1 MMKLFSLTTIISLSL
16 VPSLFAGPLQET
28 PSTPVPEQRLDPTQR
43 WEVGF
48 ETSSFWE
55 FGGNAT
61 DLDYQFLAQFLTIK
75 SPAVLDW
82 NLGSGV
88 LVVRNRLSFLGEAII
103 EGPESYFFGV
113 TGGASIEW
121 WNASRTFSVFLS
133 SGGGVGLLD
142 SKGYEVVGGQGQDF
156 NFTWYIHTGAIYRFS
171 EHWSATLGI
180 YYQHISNR
188 DQDPVNPG
196 VDALGPTLGFSRHF

>member
-1 MMKLFSLTTIISLSL
+1 MLKLLSLTALGFCL
-16 VPSLFAGPLQET
+16 VPSLFAGPLQDT
-28 PSTPVPEQRLDPTQR
+28 PTAPAPVTPLDPTER

-61 DLDYQFLAQFLTIK
+61 DLDYQFLAQFVTIK

-121 WNASRTFSVFLS
+121 WNASRTFSLFLS
-133 SGGGVGLLD
+133 AGGGVGLMD

-156 NFTWYIHTGAIYRFS
+156 NFTWYVHSGAICRLS
-171 EHWSATLGI
+171 ENWSATLGV
-180 YYQHISNR
+180 YYQHISNKGN
-188 DQDPVNPG
+188 DPINPG

>member
-1 MMKLFSLTTIISLSL
+1 MLKLLSLTALGFCL
-16 VPSLFAGPLQET
+16 VPSLFAGPLQDT
-28 PSTPVPEQRLDPTQR
+28 PTAPAPVTPLDPTKR

-61 DLDYQFLAQFLTIK
+61 DLDYQFLAQFVTIK

-82 NLGSGV
+82 NLGGGV

-121 WNASRTFSVFLS
+121 WNASRTFSLFLS
-133 SGGGVGLLD
+133 AGGGVGLMD

-156 NFTWYIHTGAIYRFS
+156 NFTWYVHSGAICRLS
-171 EHWSATLGI
+171 ENWSATLGV
-180 YYQHISNR
+180 YYQHISNKGN
-188 DQDPVNPG
+188 DPINPG

>member
-1 MMKLFSLTTIISLSL
+1 MLKLLSLTALGFCL
-16 VPSLFAGPLQET
+16 VPSLFAGPLQDTPAAPAPET
-28 PSTPVPEQRLDPTQR
+28 ALDPTKR

-82 NLGSGV
+82 NLGTGV

-113 TGGASIEW
+113 TGGASMEW
-121 WNASRTFSVFLS
+121 WNASRTFSLFLS
-133 SGGGVGLLD
+133 AGGGVGLMD

-156 NFTWYIHTGAIYRFS
+156 NFTWYVHSGAICRLS
-171 EHWSATLGI
+171 ENWSATLGV
-180 YYQHISNR
+180 YYQHISNKGN
-188 DQDPVNPG
+188 DPINPG

>member
-1 MMKLFSLTTIISLSL
+1 MLKLLSLTALGFCL
-16 VPSLFAGPLQET
+16 VPSLFAGPLQDT
-28 PSTPVPEQRLDPTQR
+28 PTAPAPVAALDPTKR

-103 EGPESYFFGV
+103 DGPESYFFGL

-121 WNASRTFSVFLS
+121 WNASRTFSLFLS
-133 SGGGVGLLD
+133 AGGGVGLMD

-156 NFTWYIHTGAIYRFS
+156 NFTWYVHSGAICRLS
-171 EHWSATLGI
+171 ENWSATLGV
-180 YYQHISNR
+180 YYQHISNKGN
-188 DQDPVNPG
+188 DPINPG

>member
-1 MMKLFSLTTIISLSL
+1 MLKLLSLTALGFCL
-16 VPSLFAGPLQET
+16 VPSLFAGPLQDT
-28 PSTPVPEQRLDPTQR
+28 PTAPAPVTPLDPTKR

-61 DLDYQFLAQFLTIK
+61 DLDYQFLAQFVTIK

-121 WNASRTFSVFLS
+121 WNASRTFSLFLS
-133 SGGGVGLLD
+133 AGGGVGLMD

-156 NFTWYIHTGAIYRFS
+156 NFTWYVHSGAICRLS
-171 EHWSATLGI
+171 ENWSATLGV
-180 YYQHISNR
+180 YYQHISNKGN
-188 DQDPVNPG
+188 DPINPG

>member
-1 MMKLFSLTTIISLSL
+1 MLKLLSLTALGFCL
-16 VPSLFAGPLQET
+16 VPSLFAGPLQDT
-28 PSTPVPEQRLDPTQR
+28 PTAPAPVTPLDPTKR

-61 DLDYQFLAQFLTIK
+61 DLDYQFLAQFVTIK

-113 TGGASIEW
+113 TGGASMEW
-121 WNASRTFSVFLS
+121 WNASRTFSLFLS
-133 SGGGVGLLD
+133 AGGGVGLMD

-156 NFTWYIHTGAIYRFS
+156 NFTWYVHSGAICRLS
-171 EHWSATLGI
+171 ENWSATLGV
-180 YYQHISNR
+180 YYQHISNKGN
-188 DQDPVNPG
+188 DPINPG

>member
-1 MMKLFSLTTIISLSL
+1 MLKSFALALL
-16 VPSLFAGPLQET
+16 VFCLIPQVFAGPLAVV
-28 PSTPVPEQRLDPTQR
+28 PVPDSPTADFDPTEHWQ
-43 WEVGF
+43 VGL
-48 ETSSFWE
+48 ETSSFWK

-61 DLDYQFLAQFLTIK
+61 DLNYQFLAQIVTFK

-82 NLGSGV
+82 KLGSGI

-113 TGGASIEW
+113 TGGASMEW
-121 WNASRTFSVFLS
+121 WNAQRNFSIFLS
-133 SGGGVGLLD
+133 SGGGVGVMD

-156 NFTWYIHTGAIYRFS
+156 NFTWYVHAGAVYRFADR
-171 EHWSATLGI
+171 WSATLGI

-188 DQDPVNPG
+188 GQDPVNPG
-196 VDALGPTLGFSRHF
+196 VDALGPTLGISRHF

>member
-1 MMKLFSLTTIISLSL
+1 MLKLLSLTALGFCL
-16 VPSLFAGPLQET
+16 VPSLFAGPLQDT
-28 PSTPVPEQRLDPTQR
+28 PTAPAPVTPLDPTKR

-61 DLDYQFLAQFLTIK
+61 DLDYQFLAQFVTIK

-113 TGGASIEW
+113 TGGASMEW
-121 WNASRTFSVFLS
+121 WNASRTFSLFLS
-133 SGGGVGLLD
+133 AGGGVGLMD

-156 NFTWYIHTGAIYRFS
+156 NFTWYVHSGAICRLS

-180 YYQHISNR
+180 YYQHISNKGN
-188 DQDPVNPG
+188 DPINPG

>member
-1 MMKLFSLTTIISLSL
+1 MLKLLSLTVLGFCL
-16 VPSLFAGPLQET
+16 VPSLFAGPLQDT
-28 PSTPVPEQRLDPTQR
+28 PTAPAPATQLDPTKR

-61 DLDYQFLAQFLTIK
+61 DLDYQFLAQFVTIK

-88 LVVRNRLSFLGEAII
+88 LAVRNRLSFLGEAII

-121 WNASRTFSVFLS
+121 WNASRTFSLFLS
-133 SGGGVGLLD
+133 AGGGVGLMD

-156 NFTWYIHTGAIYRFS
+156 NFTWYVHSGAICRLS
-171 EHWSATLGI
+171 ENWSATLGV
-180 YYQHISNR
+180 YYQHISNKGN
-188 DQDPVNPG
+188 DPINPG

>member
-1 MMKLFSLTTIISLSL
+1 MLKLLSLTALGFCL
-16 VPSLFAGPLQET
+16 VPSLFAGPLQDT
-28 PSTPVPEQRLDPTQR
+28 PTASAPVTPLDPTKR

-61 DLDYQFLAQFLTIK
+61 DLDYQFLAQFVTIK

-121 WNASRTFSVFLS
+121 WNASRTFSLFLS
-133 SGGGVGLLD
+133 AGGGVGLMD

-156 NFTWYIHTGAIYRFS
+156 NFTWYVHSGAICRLS
-171 EHWSATLGI
+171 ENWSATVGV
-180 YYQHISNR
+180 YYQHISNKGN
-188 DQDPVNPG
+188 DPINPG

>member
-1 MMKLFSLTTIISLSL
+1 MSKSFSLAAVCLCLTSSLY
-16 VPSLFAGPLQET
+16 AGPLQDT
-28 PSTPVPEQRLDPTQR
+28 STAPAPVTALDPTKR

-61 DLDYQFLAQFLTIK
+61 DLDYQFLAQFVTIK

-82 NLGSGV
+82 NLGGGV

-113 TGGASIEW
+113 TGGASMECG
-121 WNASRTFSVFLS
+121 NASRTFSLFLS
-133 SGGGVGLLD
+133 AGGGVGLMD

-156 NFTWYIHTGAIYRFS
+156 NFTWYVHSGAICRLS
-171 EHWSATLGI
+171 EKWSATLGI
-180 YYQHISNR
+180 YYQHISNKGN
-188 DQDPVNPG
+188 DPINPG